1 MIQSIDHIAIR
12 GISNAV
18 PKKTV
23 YTRDYDYIS
32 EAERKLLIKT
42 TGIESRRVAEEGI
55 CASDLC
61 FEAAEK
67 LLQELNWDKASID
80 IVIFVS
86 QSSDYYLPATAILLQ
101 NRLGL
106 NKSTLAFDVSLGC
119 SGYIYGLNII
129 SSMMSSG
136 ILKRGLLLVGD
147 ISTNSTNYKDKS
159 SFPLFGDSGSAT
171 ALEFDQ
177 IAKPMLF
184 SMGSDG
190 SGSNAIIIP
199 GGGTRNK
206 FNENSLTEEI
216 ISEGIT
222 RHQLN
227 IILEGL
233 DIFNFSIKE
242 VPKNISSLLSEASK
256 TVDDID
262 FFVLHQANRIINE
275 TIRKKLKIESEKVP
289 YSIGQYGNTSSG
301 SIPLTIQTELNHILM
316 SGNHRMILSGFG
328 VGLSWG
334 SVMLSTSSLTI
345 PKLIE
350 V

>member
-1 MIQSIDHIAIR
+1 M
-12 GISNAV
+12 
-18 PKKTV
+18 
-23 YTRDYDYIS
+23 
-32 EAERKLLIKT
+32 
-42 TGIESRRVAEEGI
+42 